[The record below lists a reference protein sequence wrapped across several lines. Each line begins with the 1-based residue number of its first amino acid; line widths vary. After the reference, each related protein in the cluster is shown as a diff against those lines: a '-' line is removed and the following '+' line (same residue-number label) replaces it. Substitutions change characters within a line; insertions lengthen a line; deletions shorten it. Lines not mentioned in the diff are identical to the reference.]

1 MQAAASVNTG
11 LVEVFR
17 SSDYCIVAPV
27 AWLDEMA
34 KIRTNKPDHE
44 NR

>member
-1 MQAAASVNTG
+1 MQAVASTNTG

-27 AWLDEMA
+27 AHLYEMA
-34 KIRTNKPDHE
+34 VIRTYTH
-44 NR
+44 NRVNR